1 MPVAAPAEAPV
12 EPPAAEP
19 AGAPAQAPA
28 RPAPKRRRAPARKAL
43 EGLAGT
49 DPVARV
55 LVSVPLPHLDR
66 PFDYLVPASMEHT
79 AEPGRLVRVP
89 FAGSDVEGWVLQR
102 RAASEHPGRLARL
115 RRVVSGLPVLSPPV
129 LALAEH
135 VAEQYAGTLAD
146 VLRLAVP
153 GRHAGA
159 EEALLR
165 AEPVHHEPVPDPV
178 AAGEDLAGWERHGA
192 GRAFLAHLAGGGAP
206 RAVATLAP
214 GTDCFEALAVAARA
228 VLASGRTALLLVPD
242 HRDLVRLDAALAR
255 RLPAGAHVLLE
266 AEAGPAAR
274 YTAFLQALT
283 GRARVV
289 AGTRAAVFAP
299 LPNLGLLAVLE
310 DGDDSHAEQRA
321 PYPHAREVAVLRA
334 GATGAA
340 ALFAGRTR
348 TAETQLLLESGWAR
362 AVAAP
367 REVLRAGA
375 PRVAVA
381 GTSGHDA
388 QDPLAAAARLPSD
401 GWRVL
406 RDAVRRGPVL
416 VQVPRAGYVPTLACR
431 TCREPARCTAC
442 HGPLALA
449 EPGSDPACRWCG
461 RPAAGWTCPTCGDG
475 RLRAV
480 VTGARRT
487 AEELGRAFPG
497 VDVRTSGG
505 SRVLD
510 DVPAE
515 PSLVIATP
523 GAEPVA
529 PGGYAAAL
537 LLDGWALLSR
547 PDLRAQE
554 EALRRWAAAAAL
566 VRPASAGGAVVVVA
580 DPQAA
585 AVQALVRWDPA
596 GFAERELAQR
606 AELDLPPAARLAGLI
621 GPAADVADA
630 VGATLAA
637 LPDVPGARVLGPVP
651 LPPRPGTVEQVR
663 TVVRVP
669 RPASVELARA
679 LKAVTAGRSAR
690 KLPLVRVRVDPQ
702 QIG

>member
-1 MPVAAPAEAPV
+1 MAA
-12 EPPAAEP
+12 
-19 AGAPAQAPA
+19 
-28 RPAPKRRRAPARKAL
+28 
-43 EGLAGT
+43 T

-55 LVSVPLPHLDR
+55 LVSTSLPHLDR

-102 RAASEHPGRLARL
+102 SAASEHPGKLARL

-129 LALAEH
+129 LALAER
-135 VAEQYAGTLAD
+135 VAEHYAGTLAD

-178 AAGEDLAGWERHGA
+178 ATGEDLAGWERHGA
-192 GRAFLAHLAGGGAP
+192 GRAFLTHLAGGASP

-214 GTDCFEALAVAARA
+214 GTDCFEALALAARA
-228 VLASGRTALLLVPD
+228 TLASGRTALLLVPD
-242 HRDLVRLDAALAR
+242 HRDLLRLDAALAR
-255 RLPAGAHVLLE
+255 RLPTGAHVLLE
-266 AEAGPAAR
+266 ADAGPSAR

-310 DGDDSHAEQRA
+310 DGEDSHAEQRA

-334 GATGAA
+334 GTTGAA

-362 AVAAP
+362 AVTAP
-367 REVLRAGA
+367 REAVRAGA

-388 QDPLAAAARLPSD
+388 QDPLAAAARLPGD

-416 VQVPRAGYVPTLACR
+416 VQVPRTGYVPALACR

-442 HGPLALA
+442 HGPLALT
-449 EPGSDPACRWCG
+449 DPDAPPSCRWCG
-461 RPAAGWTCPTCGDG
+461 RPATDWVCPTCGDG
-475 RLRAV
+475 RVRAV

-566 VRPASAGGAVVVVA
+566 VRPASAGGVVVVVA

-606 AELDLPPAARLAGLI
+606 AELDLPPAARFAGLI
-621 GPAADVADA
+621 GSTADVAEA
-630 VGATLAA
+630 VGAALAA
-637 LPDVPGARVLGPVP
+637 MPDVPGARVLGPIP
-651 LPPRPGTVEQVR
+651 LPPRPGAAEQVR

-669 RPASVELARA
+669 RPASAELARA
-679 LKAVTAGRSAR
+679 LKAVTAGRSVR
-690 KLPLVRVRVDPQ
+690 KLPVVRVRVDPQ

>member
-1 MPVAAPAEAPV
+1 MGETGGAPPAPSAPA
-12 EPPAAEP
+12 
-19 AGAPAQAPA
+19 GSA
-28 RPAPKRRRAPARKAL
+28 RPAKRAAAKRRGKAL
-43 EGLAGT
+43 EGVAAT
-49 DPVARV
+49 DPVASV
-55 LVSVPLPHLDR
+55 LVQVPLPHLDR

-89 FAGSDVEGWVLQR
+89 FAGSDVEGWVLAR
-102 RAASEHPGRLARL
+102 RDASEHPGKLARL

-129 LALAEH
+129 LDLAER
-135 VAEQYAGTLAD
+135 VAAHYGGTLAD
-146 VLRLAVP
+146 VVRLAVP

-159 EEALLR
+159 EDTVLR

-178 AAGEDLAGWERHGA
+178 AGGEDLAGWDRHTA
-192 GRAFLAHLAGGGAP
+192 GRAFLTHLAGGGDP

-214 GTDCFEALAVAARA
+214 GTDPHEALAVAARA
-228 VLASGRTALLLVPD
+228 TLASGRTALLVVPD
-242 HRDLVRLDAALAR
+242 HRDLVRLDAALTR

-266 AEAGPAAR
+266 ADAGPAAR
-274 YTAFLQALT
+274 YGAFLQALT

-299 LPNLGLLAVLE
+299 LPNLGLIAVLD

-321 PYPHAREVAVLRA
+321 PYPHARDVAVLRA
-334 GATGAA
+334 GATGCA

-348 TAETQLLLESGWAR
+348 TAETQVLLAGGWAR
-362 AVAAP
+362 AVTAP
-367 REVLRAGA
+367 RELVRATA
-375 PRVAVA
+375 PRTVVA
-381 GTSGHDA
+381 GTTGPDA

-416 VQVPRAGYVPTLACR
+416 VQVPRTGYVPTLACR

-442 HGPLALA
+442 HGPLALTA
-449 EPGSDPACRWCG
+449 PDAPAACRWCA
-461 RPAAGWTCPTCGDG
+461 RPAADWTCPTCGDT

-497 VDVRTSGG
+497 VEVRTSGG

-523 GAEPVA
+523 GAEPRT

-537 LLDGWALLSR
+537 LLDGWALLNR

-554 EALRRWAAAAAL
+554 EALRRWCEAAAL
-566 VRPASAGGAVVVVA
+566 VRPVTDGGAVVVVA

-606 AELDLPPAARLAGLI
+606 AELDLPPAARFAGLI
-621 GPAADVADA
+621 GAAADVAET
-630 VGATLAA
+630 VGAVLAA
-637 LPDVPGARVLGPVP
+637 LPPGPAAAARVLGPVP
-651 LPPRPGTVEQVR
+651 LPERPGTAPAVR

-669 RPASVELARA
+669 RTASAELAQA
-679 LKAVTAGRSAR
+679 VKTVTAGRSVR
-690 KLPLVRVRVDPQ
+690 KQPVVRVRVDPPE
-702 QIG
+702 IG

>member
-1 MPVAAPAEAPV
+1 MAGAASPAPADPRTAEGTPQAPV
-12 EPPAAEP
+12 ERPRKR
-19 AGAPAQAPA
+19 AP
-28 RPAPKRRRAPARKAL
+28 RRAAQL
-43 EGLAGT
+43 EGVAGT

-55 LVSVPLPHLDR
+55 LVQVPLPHLDR

-89 FAGSDVEGWVLQR
+89 FAGSDAEGWVLSR
-102 RAASEHPGRLARL
+102 SAASEHPGKLARL
-115 RRVVSGLPVLSPPV
+115 RRVVSGLPVLSPQV
-129 LALAEH
+129 LTLCEQ
-135 VAEQYAGTLAD
+135 VADHYAGTLAD
-146 VLRLAVP
+146 VVRLAVP

-178 AAGEDLAGWERHGA
+178 TAGEDLAGWERHTA
-192 GRAFLAHLAGGGAP
+192 GRAFLAHVAGGGDP

-214 GTDCFEALAVAARA
+214 GTDAFEALAVAARA
-228 VLASGRTALLLVPD
+228 TLASGRTALLVVPD
-242 HRDLVRLDAALAR
+242 HRDLVRLDAALTR
-255 RLPAGAHVLLE
+255 RLPVGAHVLLE

-274 YTAFLQALT
+274 YGAFLQALT

-299 LPNLGLLAVLE
+299 LPSLGLLAVLE

-321 PYPHAREVAVLRA
+321 PYPHVREVAVARA
-334 GATGAA
+334 GAGGCA

-348 TAETQLLLESGWAR
+348 TAETQVLLESGWAR
-362 AVAAP
+362 AVTAP
-367 REVLRAGA
+367 REGVRASA
-375 PRVAVA
+375 PRIAVA
-381 GTSGHDA
+381 GTSGPDA

-406 RDAVRRGPVL
+406 REAVRRGPVL
-416 VQVPRAGYVPTLACR
+416 VQVPRTGYVPTLACR

-442 HGPLALA
+442 HGPLAITA
-449 EPGSDPACRWCG
+449 DDQPASCRWCG
-461 RPAAGWTCPTCGDG
+461 RPATDWTCPTCGDG

-510 DVPAE
+510 EVPAE

-537 LLDGWALLSR
+537 LLDGWALLNR

-554 EALRRWAAAAAL
+554 EALRRWAGAAAL
-566 VRPASAGGAVVVVA
+566 VRGAGAGGVVVVVA

-606 AELDLPPAARLAGLI
+606 AELDLPPAARFAGLI
-621 GPAADVADA
+621 GTAADVADA
-630 VGATLAA
+630 VGATVAA
-637 LPDVPGARVLGPVP
+637 LADPAGARVLGPIP
-651 LPPRPGTVEQVR
+651 LPERPGTAPAVR

-669 RPASVELARA
+669 RAASADLARA
-679 LKAVTAGRSAR
+679 LKSVTAGRSAR
-690 KLPLVRVRVDPQ
+690 KLPVVRVRVDPQ

>member
-1 MPVAAPAEAPV
+1 M
-12 EPPAAEP
+12 
-19 AGAPAQAPA
+19 
-28 RPAPKRRRAPARKAL
+28 
-43 EGLAGT
+43 AGT

-89 FAGSDVEGWVLQR
+89 FAGSDAEGWVLAR
-102 RAASEHPGRLARL
+102 TAASEHPGKLARL
-115 RRVVSGLPVLSPPV
+115 RRVVSGLPVLSPQV
-129 LALAEH
+129 LTLCEQVAEH
-135 VAEQYAGTLAD
+135 YAGTLAD
-146 VLRLAVP
+146 VVRLAVP

-165 AEPVHHEPVPDPV
+165 AEAVHHEPVPDPV
-178 AAGEDLAGWERHGA
+178 AAGEDLAGWQRHSA
-192 GRAFLAHLAGGGAP
+192 GRAFLTHLAAGAGP

-214 GTDCFEALAVAARA
+214 GTDLPDALAVAARA
-228 VLASGRTALLLVPD
+228 TLASGRTALLVVPD
-242 HRDLVRLDAALAR
+242 HRDLLRLDAALTR

-274 YTAFLQALT
+274 YGAFLQALT

-299 LPNLGLLAVLE
+299 LPNLGLLAVLD

-321 PYPHAREVAVLRA
+321 PYPHTREVAVLRA
-334 GATGAA
+334 DATGAA

-348 TAETQLLLESGWAR
+348 TAETQVLLERGWAR
-362 AVAAP
+362 AVLAE
-367 REVLRAGA
+367 REVVRAGA
-375 PRVAVA
+375 PRIAVA
-381 GTSGHDA
+381 GTTGPDA

-406 RDAVRRGPVL
+406 REAVRRGPVL
-416 VQVPRAGYVPTLACR
+416 VQVPRTGYVPTLACR

-442 HGPLALA
+442 HGPLAITA
-449 EPGSDPACRWCG
+449 DDQPASCRWCG
-461 RPAAGWTCPTCGDG
+461 RPATDWTCPTCGDT

-523 GAEPVA
+523 GAEPHA

-537 LLDGWALLSR
+537 LLDGWALLNR

-554 EALRRWAAAAAL
+554 EALRRWCEAAAL
-566 VRPASAGGAVVVVA
+566 VRPVTAGGAVVVVA

-606 AELDLPPAARLAGLI
+606 AELDLPPAARFAGLI
-621 GPAADVADA
+621 GPAADVAEA
-630 VGATLAA
+630 AAATVAA
-637 LPDVPGARVLGPVP
+637 LPPGTPARLLGPIP
-651 LPPRPGTVEQVR
+651 LPERPGTAPVVR

-669 RPASVELARA
+669 HEASTDLARA
-679 LKAVTAGRSAR
+679 LKTVTAGRSVR

>member
-1 MPVAAPAEAPV
+1 MAS
-12 EPPAAEP
+12 
-19 AGAPAQAPA
+19 
-28 RPAPKRRRAPARKAL
+28 
-43 EGLAGT
+43 
-49 DPVARV
+49 V

-89 FAGSDVEGWVLQR
+89 FAGSDVEGWVLAR

-129 LALAEH
+129 LALAER
-135 VAEQYAGTLAD
+135 VAEHYAGTLAD
-146 VLRLAVP
+146 VVRLAVP

-159 EEALLR
+159 EEAVLR
-165 AEPVHHEPVPDPV
+165 AEPVRHEPVPDPV
-178 AAGEDLAGWERHGA
+178 AGGQDLAGWERHTA
-192 GRAFLAHLAGGGAP
+192 GRAFLTHVAGGGSP

-214 GTDCFEALAVAARA
+214 GTDPVQALAVAARA
-228 VLASGRTALLLVPD
+228 CLASGRTALLVVPD
-242 HRDLVRLDAALAR
+242 HRDLVRLDAALTR
-255 RLPAGAHVLLE
+255 HLPAGAHVLLE
-266 AEAGPAAR
+266 ADAGPAPR

-299 LPNLGLLAVLE
+299 LPNLGLLAVLD

-334 GATGAA
+334 DATGAA

-348 TAETQLLLESGWAR
+348 TAETQLLLRSGWAR
-362 AVAAP
+362 AVGAP
-367 REVLRAGA
+367 RELVRATA
-375 PRVAVA
+375 PRVVVA
-381 GTSGHDA
+381 GTTGPDA

-416 VQVPRAGYVPTLACR
+416 VQVPRTGYVPTLACR

-442 HGPLALA
+442 HGPLAVTA
-449 EPGSDPACRWCG
+449 ADAPAACRWCG
-461 RPAAGWTCPTCGDG
+461 RPATDWTCPTCGDD
-475 RLRAV
+475 RMRAV

-505 SRVLD
+505 SKVLD
-510 DVPAE
+510 AVPAE

-523 GAEPVA
+523 GAEPHA

-537 LLDGWALLSR
+537 LLDGWALLNR

-554 EALRRWAAAAAL
+554 EAHRRWSSAAAL
-566 VRPASAGGAVVVVA
+566 VRGASDGGTVVVVA

-596 GFAERELAQR
+596 GFAERELEQR
-606 AELDLPPAARLAGLI
+606 ADLDLPPAARFAGFI
-621 GPAADVADA
+621 GAAADVAEA
-630 VGATLAA
+630 AAATVEA
-637 LPDVPGARVLGPVP
+637 LPEPAAARVLGPVA
-651 LPPRPGTVEQVR
+651 LPERPGTAPAVR
-663 TVVRVP
+663 SVVRVP
-669 RPASVELARA
+669 RAASAELARA
-679 LKAVTAGRSAR
+679 LKAVVAGRSAR
-690 KLPLVRVRVDPQ
+690 KLPLVRVRVDPAE
-702 QIG
+702 IG

>member
-1 MPVAAPAEAPV
+1 MAGAASPAPADPGTAEETPQAPV
-12 EPPAAEP
+12 ERPRKR
-19 AGAPAQAPA
+19 AP
-28 RPAPKRRRAPARKAL
+28 RRAAQL
-43 EGLAGT
+43 EGVAGT

-55 LVSVPLPHLDR
+55 LVQVPLPHLDR

-89 FAGSDVEGWVLQR
+89 FAGSDAEGWVLSR
-102 RAASEHPGRLARL
+102 SAASEHPGKLARL
-115 RRVVSGLPVLSPPV
+115 RRVVSGLPVLSPQV
-129 LALAEH
+129 LTLCEQ
-135 VAEQYAGTLAD
+135 VADHYAGTLAD
-146 VLRLAVP
+146 VVRLAVP

-178 AAGEDLAGWERHGA
+178 TAGEDLAGWERHTA
-192 GRAFLAHLAGGGAP
+192 GRAFLAHVAGGGDP

-214 GTDCFEALAVAARA
+214 GTDAFEALAVAARA
-228 VLASGRTALLLVPD
+228 TLASGRTALLVVPD
-242 HRDLVRLDAALAR
+242 HRDLVRLDAALTR
-255 RLPAGAHVLLE
+255 RLPVGAHVLLE

-274 YTAFLQALT
+274 YGAFLQALT

-321 PYPHAREVAVLRA
+321 PYPHVREVAVARA
-334 GATGAA
+334 GAGGCA

-348 TAETQLLLESGWAR
+348 TAETQVLLESGWAR
-362 AVAAP
+362 AVTAP
-367 REVLRAGA
+367 REGVRASA
-375 PRVAVA
+375 PRIAVA
-381 GTSGHDA
+381 GTSGPDA

-406 RDAVRRGPVL
+406 REAVRRGPVL
-416 VQVPRAGYVPTLACR
+416 VQVPRTGYVPTLACR

-442 HGPLALA
+442 HGPLAITA
-449 EPGSDPACRWCG
+449 DDQPASCRWCG
-461 RPAAGWTCPTCGDG
+461 RPATDWTCPACGDG

-510 DVPAE
+510 EVPAE
-515 PSLVIATP
+515 SSLVIATP

-537 LLDGWALLSR
+537 LLDGWALLNR

-554 EALRRWAAAAAL
+554 EALRRWAGAAAL
-566 VRPASAGGAVVVVA
+566 VRGAGAGGVVVVVA

-606 AELDLPPAARLAGLI
+606 AELDLPPAARFAGLI
-621 GPAADVADA
+621 GTAADVADA
-630 VGATLAA
+630 VGATVAA
-637 LPDVPGARVLGPVP
+637 LADPAGARVLGPIP
-651 LPPRPGTVEQVR
+651 LPERPGTAPAVR

-669 RPASVELARA
+669 RAASADLARA
-679 LKAVTAGRSAR
+679 LKSVTAGRSAR
-690 KLPLVRVRVDPQ
+690 KLPVVRVRVDPQ